1 MENIYVYF
9 AAFRRVAR
17 KANWSEQRIEA
28 VFYEAMGGDYDNAV
42 SVLLAGIEEA
52 EGKLDTI
59 LL

>member
-1 MENIYVYF
+1 MYF